1 MEPTPR
7 SPDTPRLMVDDH
19 LEVKTMGSPFRFE
32 RSVDA
37 ELAGRISEAINR
49 MGGAGEHAEA
59 CYQQAL
65 DALARRA
72 KEVVK
77 ALAEEMDRLEE
88 SSYLD
93 RWALVQLM
101 AEMKHESALDALD
114 RLLASK
120 IPEERSGDPHSFTS
134 AGEEVMIRTSAVE
147 AATRIA
153 AEGSE
158 RARELLLRHAAHDN
172 FSVKRAAIQGY
183 LAHGGEGAREV
194 LLKHLPE
201 RDHFILGIQRVD
213 VRQVP
218 QAQGGLHL
226 VNRTEKDLPVHDL
239 NPGSGCGGK
248 GAGKDDG
255 KGGGGGSGGGGG
267 DKGGCGC
274 DGR

>member
-7 SPDTPRLMVDDH
+7 SPDTPRLMVDDR
-19 LEVKTMGSPFRFE
+19 LEVKIMASPFRFE

-37 ELAGRISEAINR
+37 ELAGRITEAINR
-49 MGGAGEHAEA
+49 MGGAGENAEA

-72 KEVVK
+72 KEVTSAV
-77 ALAEEMDRLEE
+77 AEELDRLEE
-88 SSYLD
+88 SNYLD
-93 RWALVQLM
+93 RWALVQLL
-101 AEMKHESALDALD
+101 AEMKHESALEALD
-114 RLLASK
+114 RVLASR
-120 IPEERSGDPHSFTS
+120 IPEERSSDPHSFTS

-147 AATRIA
+147 AVTRIA
-153 AEGSE
+153 ADGSE
-158 RARELLLRHAAHDN
+158 RARELLLRHAAHEN
-172 FSVKRAAIQGY
+172 FSVKRASIQGY

-226 VNRTEKDLPVHDL
+226 VNRREKDLPVHDL
-239 NPGSGCGGK
+239 NPGRDCGGK
-248 GAGKDDG
+248 DGGRDDG
-255 KGGGGGSGGGGG
+255 KGSGGDGGK
-267 DKGGCGC
+267 DGCGC
-274 DGR
+274 DSR

>member
-1 MEPTPR
+1 MEPTLR
-7 SPDTPRLMVDDH
+7 SPDTPRLMVDDR
-19 LEVKTMGSPFRFE
+19 LELNTVASPFRFE

-37 ELAGRISEAINR
+37 ELAGRITEAVNR
-49 MGGAGEHAEA
+49 MGGAGEFAEA

-72 KEVVK
+72 KEVTK
-77 ALAEEMDRLEE
+77 ALAEELDRLEE

-101 AEMKHESALDALD
+101 AELKHESALEALD
-114 RLLASK
+114 RLLASRV
-120 IPEERSGDPHSFTS
+120 PDERSSDPHSFTT

-153 AEGSE
+153 ADGSE
-158 RARELLLRHAAHDN
+158 RARELLLRHAAHEN

-194 LLKHLPE
+194 LQKRLPE
-201 RDHFILGIQRVD
+201 RDQFILGIQRVD

-226 VNRTEKDLPVHDL
+226 VNRREKDLPLHDL
-239 NPGSGCGGK
+239 NPVRDCNGKDGGK
-248 GAGKDDG
+248 TDG
-255 KGGGGGSGGGGG
+255 EGGG
-267 DKGGCGC
+267 DGKDGC
-274 DGR
+274 DCSGR

>member
-7 SPDTPRLMVDDH
+7 SPDTPRLMVDDR
-19 LEVKTMGSPFRFE
+19 LEVKIMASPFRFE

-37 ELAGRISEAINR
+37 ELAGRITEAINR
-49 MGGAGEHAEA
+49 MGGAGENAEA

-72 KEVVK
+72 KEVTSAV
-77 ALAEEMDRLEE
+77 AEELDRLEE

-93 RWALVQLM
+93 RWALVQLL
-101 AEMKHESALDALD
+101 AELKHESALEALD

-120 IPEERSGDPHSFTS
+120 IPDERSSDPHSFTT

-147 AATRIA
+147 AVTRIA
-153 AEGSE
+153 ADGSE
-158 RARELLLRHAAHDN
+158 RARELLLRHAAHEN
-172 FSVKRAAIQGY
+172 FSVKRAAIQGF

-226 VNRTEKDLPVHDL
+226 VNRREKDLPVHDL
-239 NPGSGCGGK
+239 NPGRDCGGK
-248 GAGKDDG
+248 DGGKDDG
-255 KGGGGGSGGGGG
+255 KGSGGDGGK
-267 DKGGCGC
+267 DGCGC